1 MIGTQDSLEGE
12 QDSIMK
18 AYDKFYN
25 RVGKRL
31 IGLVLSVPL
40 IIVMLPFYLVI
51 SSAIIIDD
59 GFPIFYRP
67 LRGGYKFQNFRIT
80 KFRTMVKNA
89 DQIGG
94 GTTADHD
101 PRITKV
107 GRFLRKTKL
116 DETAN
121 LFNIFLGTMSFV
133 GPRPELL
140 QYTSQYEGQEKEI
153 LEVRPGITD
162 YSSLTFINLDEIV
175 GSDDP
180 DAMYEKLVLKK
191 KNALRIQYV
200 ETVSFSTDV
209 KLFLKTIG
217 AVIKKGSTY
226 LFKN

>member
-1 MIGTQDSLEGE
+1 MAGYNGL
-12 QDSIMK
+12 
-18 AYDKFYN
+18 YN
-25 RVGKRL
+25 RYIKRAIGFLLAVPMTL
-31 IGLVLSVPL
+31 IALPAFL
-40 IIVMLPFYLVI
+40 II
-51 SSAIIIDD
+51 SASIVLDD
-59 GFPIFYRP
+59 GFPVFYRP
-67 LRGGYKFQNFRIT
+67 LRGGYKGKSFRII
-80 KFRTMVKNA
+80 KFRSMVKNA

-94 GTTADHD
+94 GTTANHD

-121 LFNIFLGTMSFV
+121 LFNILLGTMSFI

-140 QYTSQYEGQEKEI
+140 HLTEQYEGREKEI

-191 KNALRIQYV
+191 KNALRIQYAQ
-200 ETVSFSTDV
+200 TVSFSTDV
-209 KLFLKTIG
+209 KLFFQTIG
-217 AVIKKGSTY
+217 AVFNKAFHY
-226 LFKN
+226 LFSKSEHN